1 MVLDSCES
9 WSNGIK
15 RVSFYKKISQRLWA
29 FPPDPHG
36 LRRLGIPP
44 PDPVYDNSWVTLVYS
59 HTSPTL
65 LTHIPQFTHLH
76 FWFKSSTSSKIL
88 VSCKHTGRGF
98 WSSNLQNLFPIKS
111 SFLFRKFMM
120 TPLNVICGCPPPSK
134 VLATPMLHLASIY
147 ATKYFKKM
155 VKRKMVIEQI
165 IKFKIN

>member
-15 RVSFYKKISQRLWA
+15 RVSFCKKISLRLWA

-65 LTHIPQFTHLH
+65 LTHIPQFSHLH

-98 WSSNLQNLFPIKS
+98 WSSNLQNLFPIKN
-111 SFLFRKFMM
+111 SFFFRKFMM
-120 TPLNVICGCPPPSK
+120 TPLNVICGCPPPPSK
-134 VLATPMLHLASIY
+134 VWLRLCSTSLVFTPQNTS
-147 ATKYFKKM
+147 KKWS
-155 VKRKMVIEQI
+155 KGKWLLN
-165 IKFKIN
+165 KLLNSK